1 MAMANGGDG
10 RVRTRERER
19 GRGKEESGEGE
30 RVQGGGGRGD
40 VRAFQGDEEGARQ
53 AERLVA
59 WRGGARACRARARPP
74 VGEEDDR
81 GGGRL
86 VGWAAPVGC
95 QHRSWAG
102 GLRGERQVVPLL
114 FPSLFYFLQFVF
126 YLTATEFKFKQI

>member
-1 MAMANGGDG
+1 MAAAMANGGD
-10 RVRTRERER
+10 RHVRTRERGSEGEERKNR
-19 GRGKEESGEGE
+19 GRVRGY
-30 RVQGGGGRGD
+30 GGRGD

-59 WRGGARACRARARPP
+59 WRGGARARRARARPP

-114 FPSLFYFLQFVF
+114 FPYLFYFLQFV
-126 YLTATEFKFKQI
+126 LI